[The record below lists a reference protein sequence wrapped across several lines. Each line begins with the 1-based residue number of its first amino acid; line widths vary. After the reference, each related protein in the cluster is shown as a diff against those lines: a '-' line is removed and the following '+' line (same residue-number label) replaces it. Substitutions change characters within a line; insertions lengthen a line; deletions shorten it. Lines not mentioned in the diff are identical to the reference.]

1 MSWRLLPKGGFLSGE
16 GHLSSH
22 PLDPRLLP
30 VCARLRGD
38 LGGDLRGDLRGEYA
52 SEAPNAPLRI
62 PVSSPL
68 LALLNY
74 RQHSDNTT
82 PTPRRIPPPPVRYVA
97 PTKPRGAVNLGSV
110 SFTGA

>member
-30 VCARLRGD
+30 VCAR
-38 LGGDLRGDLRGEYA
+38 LRGDLRGEYA

-82 PTPRRIPPPPVRYVA
+82 PTPRRIPPPPVHYVA
-97 PTKPRGAVNLGSV
+97 PTKPCGAVNLGSV

>member
-1 MSWRLLPKGGFLSGE
+1 MSWRLLPNGSFLSGE
-16 GHLSSH
+16 GRLSSR
-22 PLDPRLLP
+22 PLGPRLPP
-30 VCARLRGD
+30 VCAR
-38 LGGDLRGDLRGEYA
+38 LRGEYA